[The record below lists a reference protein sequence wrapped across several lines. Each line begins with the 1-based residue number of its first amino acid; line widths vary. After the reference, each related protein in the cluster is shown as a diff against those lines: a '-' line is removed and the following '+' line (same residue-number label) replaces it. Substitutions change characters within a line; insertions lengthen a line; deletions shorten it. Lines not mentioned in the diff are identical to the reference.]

1 MELLMTCLILFGI
14 ALLIPV
20 FSKLY
25 KETMWR
31 YIKEKLEYDIS
42 IRYGN
47 KKDRMGFI

>member
-1 MELLMTCLILFGI
+1 MELLMTCLILFGK

-31 YIKEKLEYDIS
+31 YIKEKLEFEREYE
-42 IRYGN
+42 N
-47 KKDRMGFI
+47 LKKKYIKK